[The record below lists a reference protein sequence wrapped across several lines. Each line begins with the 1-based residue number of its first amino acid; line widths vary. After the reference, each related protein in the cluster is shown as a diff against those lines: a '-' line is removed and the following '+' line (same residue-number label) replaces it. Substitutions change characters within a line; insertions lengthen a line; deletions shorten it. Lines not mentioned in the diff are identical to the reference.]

1 MFTTSTNVS
10 VSVIADITIMLWA
23 AGGAGGEFQYG
34 NHGGGG
40 GYVTG
45 KYSATPG
52 EKLAIY
58 VGGGGQTHRYS
69 RGGPRYDVAE
79 GAGW

>member
-1 MFTTSTNVS
+1 
-10 VSVIADITIMLWA
+10 MLWA